1 MKLRSREQ
9 STKGET
15 EIETLWGWEGKKE
28 KKTVRQIRSK
38 GRFEVQTLWGWEGKK
53 KERFTD
59 SETVRLE
66 LELGDVRKAC
76 MSEAVSLRWGVSEA
90 KCV

>member
-1 MKLRSREQ
+1 MKFRRCE
-9 STKGET
+9 GE
-15 EIETLWGWEGKKE
+15 KE
-28 KKTVRQIRSK
+28 
-38 GRFEVQTLWGWEGKK
+38 KK

-76 MSEAVSLRWGVSEA
+76 MSEAVSLR
-90 KCV
+90 